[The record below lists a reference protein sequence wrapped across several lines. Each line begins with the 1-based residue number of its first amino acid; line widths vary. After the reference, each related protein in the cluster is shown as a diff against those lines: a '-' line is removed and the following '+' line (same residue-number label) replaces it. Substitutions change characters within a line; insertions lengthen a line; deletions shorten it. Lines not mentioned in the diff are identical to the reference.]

1 MTDPHPPAP
10 DAAQSAAEAA
20 ASGLDALIAEGPT
33 GPLALLPGRSALRMA
48 AALAVR
54 PGTVARRG
62 AGLAAELARI
72 GAGRSRVAPDG
83 HDARYFFDPPWTRNP
98 LLRRLAQAHLA
109 ASATAE
115 ALVSDAGLDAADE
128 ARLRAAVTALSGA
141 LAPSTSPLNPAVLRA
156 AIDTGGTSAVRGVGR
171 LVTDMAVPPRT
182 PSPAGGAFEVGSD
195 VGTTPGAVVLRT
207 PIFELIQ
214 YLPQTELVHEVPLLV
229 VPPVLNR
236 YYLADL
242 APGRSIVEHLVR
254 AGVQVFALSWRNPD
268 PAHDS
273 AHAHWDLDTYGRAVL
288 DGMDATEHVARTQRS
303 SLMAFGAGGTIT
315 AMLLAHLA
323 ATGAQHRVAA
333 VTLAGTVLDAR
344 SVPPDPAA
352 ARAAVAE
359 SERAGHL
366 DGGPLLAELA
376 WRAPDTLLWPQ
387 AVRSYLC
394 GAEPP
399 TSEVL
404 FWLTDTTRAPAG
416 LHRDLVDVALRA
428 PLAVPGAASL
438 LDTPLDLA
446 KVDRDCYL
454 VTGAADPLTA
464 WRDAYAAAG
473 LLGGACRFVL
483 ATGGHAASLVS
494 PPGGIGAGFRAA
506 AAVPGEP
513 GRWLADAEDQ
523 PGSWWTDH
531 LAWLIARS
539 GPLQDAPPEL
549 GGRGMHALAPAPG
562 AYVLGR

>member
-1 MTDPHPPAP
+1 M
-10 DAAQSAAEAA
+10 
-20 ASGLDALIAEGPT
+20 
-33 GPLALLPGRSALRMA
+33 
-48 AALAVR
+48 
-54 PGTVARRG
+54 
-62 AGLAAELARI
+62 
-72 GAGRSRVAPDG
+72 
-83 HDARYFFDPPWTRNP
+83 W
-98 LLRRLAQAHLA
+98 
-109 ASATAE
+109 
-115 ALVSDAGLDAADE
+115 
-128 ARLRAAVTALSGA
+128 RAAV
-141 LAPSTSPLNPAVLRA
+141 
-156 AIDTGGTSAVRGVGR
+156 DTGGASAVRGVR
-171 LVTDMAVPPRT
+171 KLVNDMAAPPHT
-182 PSPAGGAFEVGSD
+182 PLPAAAATFEVGAD
-195 VGTTPGAVVLRT
+195 VGATPGAVVLRT
-207 PIFELIQ
+207 PVFELIQ

-254 AGVQVFALSWRNPD
+254 AGMQVFALSWRNPD
-268 PAHDS
+268 PVVDRT
-273 AHAHWDLDTYGRAVL
+273 HAHWDLDTYGRAVL
-288 DGMDATEHVARTQRS
+288 DGMDAAQHVARTHCS

-344 SVPPDPAA
+344 SVPPDPTAA
-352 ARAAVAE
+352 LAAVAE
-359 SERAGHL
+359 SERTGHL
-366 DGGPLLAELA
+366 DGRPLLAELA
-376 WRAPDTLLWPQ
+376 WRAPDALLWPQ

-394 GAEPP
+394 GDEPS

-404 FWLTDTTRAPAG
+404 FWLSDTTRAPAG

-454 VTGAADPLTA
+454 VAGAADPITP
-464 WRDAYAAAG
+464 WPDAYAAAG
-473 LLGGACRFVL
+473 LFGGACRFVL

-494 PPGGIGAGFRAA
+494 PPGVVGAGFRAA
-506 AAVPGEP
+506 GAVPGEP
-513 GRWLADAEDQ
+513 GRWLTDATDEA
-523 PGSWWTDH
+523 GSWWTDH
-531 LAWLIARS
+531 LTWLTARS
-539 GPLQDAPPEL
+539 GSVQDAPPEL

>member
-1 MTDPHPPAP
+1 MTDPHPSAPA
-10 DAAQSAAEAA
+10 AAEAA
-20 ASGLDALIAEGPT
+20 ATGLDGLIAEGHP
-33 GPLALLPGRSALRMA
+33 GPLGLLSAGSALRMA

-54 PGTVARRG
+54 PGALARRG
-62 AGLAAELARI
+62 AGLATELARI
-72 GAGRSRVAPDG
+72 GAGRSRLMPEAD
-83 HDARYFFDPPWTRNP
+83 DERYADPAWTRNP
-98 LLRRLAQAHLA
+98 LLRRVAQAHLA
-109 ASATAE
+109 ASCTAD
-115 ALVSDAGLDAADE
+115 ALVSDAGLGAADE
-128 ARLRAAVTALSGA
+128 ARLRAAVAALSGA
-141 LAPSTSPLNPAVLRA
+141 LSPSTSPLNPAVWRA
-156 AIDTGGTSAVRGVGR
+156 AVDTGGASAVRGVRR
-171 LVTDMAVPPRT
+171 LVSDMATPPRI
-182 PSPAGGAFEVGSD
+182 PAPAAAGTFEVGAD
-195 VGTTPGAVVLRT
+195 VGATPGAVVLRT
-207 PIFELIQ
+207 PVFELIQ

-268 PAHDS
+268 PSHIS
-273 AHAHWDLDTYGRAVL
+273 AHAHWDLDTYGQAL
-288 DGMDATEHVARTQRS
+288 LEGMDATEHVARTHCT

-366 DGGPLLAELA
+366 DGRPLLGELA
-376 WRAPDTLLWPQ
+376 WRAPDALLWPQ

-394 GAEPP
+394 GEEPP
-399 TSEVL
+399 SSEVL

-428 PLAVPGAASL
+428 PLAVPGAARML
-438 LDTPLDLA
+438 GTPLDLA

-454 VTGAADPLTA
+454 VVGAADPVTA
-464 WRDAYAAAG
+464 WRDAYAATG
-473 LLGGACRFVL
+473 LFGGACRFVL

-494 PPGGIGAGFRAA
+494 PPGAVGAGFRAA
-506 AAVPGEP
+506 GAVPGEP
-513 GRWLADAEDQ
+513 RRWFAEAVDE

-531 LAWLIARS
+531 LRWLTAHS

-562 AYVLGR
+562 AYVLGL

>member
-1 MTDPHPPAP
+1 MTDQHPP
-10 DAAQSAAEAA
+10 AEAA
-20 ASGLDALIAEGPT
+20 ASGLDALIAEGRT
-33 GPLALLPGRSALRMA
+33 GPPALLPGGSALRMA

-54 PGTVARRG
+54 PGTLARRG

-72 GAGRSRVAPDG
+72 GLGSSQVEPDPADGRYA
-83 HDARYFFDPPWTRNP
+83 DPAWTRNP

-109 ASATAE
+109 ASATAA
-115 ALVSDAGLDAADE
+115 ALVSDAGLDATDE

-141 LAPSTSPLNPAVLRA
+141 LAPSASVLNPAVRRA
-156 AIDTGGTSAVRGVGR
+156 AVETGGTSAVRR
-171 LVTDMAVPPRT
+171 LVADMAGPPH
-182 PSPAGGAFEVGSD
+182 PPAPAGEAFEVGAD

-214 YLPQTELVHEVPLLV
+214 YLPQTERVHEVPLLV

-254 AGVQVFALSWRNPD
+254 AGVQVFALSWRNPQGD
-268 PAHDS
+268 
-273 AHAHWDLDTYGRAVL
+273 HARWDLDTYGRAVL
-288 DGMDATEHVARTQRS
+288 DGMDAAEHIARTHRTS
-303 SLMAFGAGGTIT
+303 VMAFGAGGTIT

-323 ATGAQHRVAA
+323 ATGTQHRVAA
-333 VTLAGTVLDAR
+333 VTLAGTVLDSR

-352 ARAAVAE
+352 AQAAVAE
-359 SERAGHL
+359 SERTGHL
-366 DGGPLLAELA
+366 DGRTLLAELA
-376 WRAPDTLLWPQ
+376 WRVPNALLWPQ
-387 AVRSYLC
+387 AVRTYLR

-399 TSEVL
+399 ASEVL
-404 FWLTDTTRAPAG
+404 YWLTDTTRAPAG

-428 PLAVPGAASL
+428 PLSVPGAARL

-454 VTGAADPLTA
+454 VASTADPLTA

-473 LLGGACRFVL
+473 LFGGACRFVL

-494 PPGGIGAGFRAA
+494 PPGGNGAGFRAA
-506 AAVPGEP
+506 AAVPCEP
-513 GRWLADAEDQ
+513 EKWLAEAVDQ

-531 LAWLIARS
+531 LSWLTARS
-539 GPLQDAPPEL
+539 GPLRDAPPEL
-549 GGRGMHALAPAPG
+549 GGRGMHAIAPAPG
-562 AYVLGR
+562 EYVLER

>member
-10 DAAQSAAEAA
+10 AAAEAA
-20 ASGLDALIAEGPT
+20 ASGVDALIAEGHA
-33 GPLALLPGRSALRMA
+33 GPLSLLPGGSALRMA

-72 GAGRSRVAPDG
+72 GVGRSRVLPDAD
-83 HDARYFFDPPWTRNP
+83 DARYADPAWTRNP

-109 ASATAE
+109 TSATAA
-115 ALVSDAGLDAADE
+115 ALVSDAGLGPADE
-128 ARLRAAVTALSGA
+128 ARLRTAVTALSGA
-141 LAPSTSPLNPAVLRA
+141 LAPSTSVLNPAVWRA
-156 AIDTGGTSAVRGVGR
+156 AVDTGGASAVRGVRR
-171 LVTDMAVPPRT
+171 LVSDMAAPPRT
-182 PSPAGGAFEVGSD
+182 PAPAVAGAFEVGTD

-207 PIFELIQ
+207 PVFELIQ
-214 YLPQTELVHEVPLLV
+214 YLPQTQLVREVPLLV

-254 AGVQVFALSWRNPD
+254 AGVQVFALSWRNPQ
-268 PAHDS
+268 AHTQ
-273 AHAHWDLDTYGRAVL
+273 WDLDTYGRAVL
-288 DGMDATEHVARTQRS
+288 DGMDATEHIARTHQS

-352 ARAAVAE
+352 AHAAVAE
-359 SERAGHL
+359 SERTGHL
-366 DGGPLLAELA
+366 DGRPLLAELA
-376 WRAPDTLLWPQ
+376 WRAPDALLWPH

-394 GAEPP
+394 GAEPSA
-399 TSEVL
+399 SEVL

-428 PLAVPGAASL
+428 PLAVPGATSL
-438 LDTPLDLA
+438 LGTPLDLA
-446 KVDRDCYL
+446 KADRDCYL
-454 VTGAADPLTA
+454 VASAADPVTT
-464 WRDAYAAAG
+464 WRDAYAATA
-473 LLGGACRFVL
+473 LFGGACRFVL

-506 AAVPGEP
+506 VAVPGEP
-513 GRWLADAEDQ
+513 GRWLAEADDQ
-523 PGSWWTDH
+523 PGSWWSDH
-531 LAWLIARS
+531 LHWLTARS
-539 GPLQDAPPEL
+539 GPLRDAPPEL

-562 AYVLGR
+562 EYVLER

>member
-1 MTDPHPPAP
+1 MTDPHPP
-10 DAAQSAAEAA
+10 AEAA
-20 ASGLDALIAEGPT
+20 ASGLDALIAEGRT
-33 GPLALLPGRSALRMA
+33 GPPALLPGGSALRMA

-54 PGTVARRG
+54 PGTLARRG

-72 GAGRSRVAPDG
+72 GLGSSRVEPDP
-83 HDARYFFDPPWTRNP
+83 AYADPAWTRNP

-109 ASATAE
+109 ASATAA
-115 ALVSDAGLDAADE
+115 ALVSDAGLDATDE

-141 LAPSTSPLNPAVLRA
+141 LAPSTSVLNPAVWRA
-156 AIDTGGTSAVRGVGR
+156 AVETGGTSAARR
-171 LVTDMAVPPRT
+171 LVADMAGPPH
-182 PSPAGGAFEVGSD
+182 PPAPADRAFEVGAD

-214 YLPQTELVHEVPLLV
+214 YLPQTERVHEVPLLV

-254 AGVQVFALSWRNPD
+254 AGVQVFALSWRNPQGD
-268 PAHDS
+268 
-273 AHAHWDLDTYGRAVL
+273 HARWDLDTYGRAVL
-288 DGMDATEHVARTQRS
+288 DAVDAAEHIARTHCT

-323 ATGAQHRVAA
+323 ATGTQHRVAA
-333 VTLAGTVLDAR
+333 VTLAGTVLDGR
-344 SVPPDPAA
+344 SVPSDPAA
-352 ARAAVAE
+352 AQAAVAE
-359 SERAGHL
+359 SERTGHL
-366 DGGPLLAELA
+366 DGRTLLAELA
-376 WRAPDTLLWPQ
+376 WRVPNALLWPQ
-387 AVRSYLC
+387 AVRTYLR

-399 TSEVL
+399 ESEVL
-404 FWLTDTTRAPAG
+404 YWLTDTTRAPAG
-416 LHRDLVDVALRA
+416 LHRDLVDLALRA

-454 VTGAADPLTA
+454 VASTIDPLTA

-473 LLGGACRFVL
+473 LFGGACRFVL

-494 PPGGIGAGFRAA
+494 PPGGSGAGFRAA
-506 AAVPGEP
+506 AAVPGQPEK
-513 GRWLADAEDQ
+513 WLAEAVDQ

-531 LAWLIARS
+531 LTWLTARS
-539 GPLQDAPPEL
+539 GPLRDAPPEL

-562 AYVLGR
+562 EYVLER

>member
-1 MTDPHPPAP
+1 MTDPHPSAPA
-10 DAAQSAAEAA
+10 AAEAA
-20 ASGLDALIAEGPT
+20 AAGLDALIPDGNP
-33 GPLALLPGRSALRMA
+33 GPLGLLSGGSALRMA

-54 PGTVARRG
+54 PGTLARRG
-62 AGLAAELARI
+62 VSLATELARI
-72 GAGRSRVAPDG
+72 GAGRSRLMPDA
-83 HDARYFFDPPWTRNP
+83 DDERYADPAWTRNP

-109 ASATAE
+109 ASATAD
-115 ALVSDAGLDAADE
+115 ALVSDAELDAADE
-128 ARLRAAVTALSGA
+128 ARLRTAVAAVAGA
-141 LAPSTSPLNPAVLRA
+141 LAPSTSPLNPAVWQA
-156 AIDTGGTSAVRGVGR
+156 AVDTGGTSAVRGVR
-171 LVTDMAVPPRT
+171 KLVSDMATPPRT
-182 PSPAGGAFEVGSD
+182 PAHAATGAFEVGAD
-195 VGTTPGAVVLRT
+195 VGATAGAVVLRT
-207 PIFELIQ
+207 PVFELIQ

-254 AGVQVFALSWRNPD
+254 AGVQVFALSWRNPEG
-268 PAHDS
+268 

-288 DGMDATEHVARTQRS
+288 DGMDAAEHIARTHCS

-352 ARAAVAE
+352 ARAALAE
-359 SERAGHL
+359 SERTGHL
-366 DGGPLLAELA
+366 DGRPLLAELA
-376 WRAPDTLLWPQ
+376 WRAPDALLWPQ

-394 GAEPP
+394 GDEPP
-399 TSEVL
+399 ASEVL

-454 VTGAADPLTA
+454 VAGAADPVTA

-473 LLGGACRFVL
+473 LFGGACRFVL

-494 PPGGIGAGFRAA
+494 PPGGVGAGFRAA
-506 AAVPGEP
+506 GAVPGEP
-513 GRWLADAEDQ
+513 GRWLTDAEDQ

-531 LAWLIARS
+531 LTWLSARS

-562 AYVLGR
+562 SYVLGR

>member
-10 DAAQSAAEAA
+10 AAAEAA
-20 ASGLDALIAEGPT
+20 ASGLDALIAEGRT
-33 GPLALLPGRSALRMA
+33 GPPALLPGGSALRMA

-54 PGTVARRG
+54 PGTLARRG

-72 GAGRSRVAPDG
+72 GLGSSRVEPDPADG
-83 HDARYFFDPPWTRNP
+83 RYADPAWTRNP

-109 ASATAE
+109 ASATAA
-115 ALVSDAGLDAADE
+115 ALVSDAGLDATDE
-128 ARLRAAVTALSGA
+128 ARLRAALTALSGA
-141 LAPSTSPLNPAVLRA
+141 LAPSTFVLSPEVWRSAVE
-156 AIDTGGTSAVRGVGR
+156 TGGTSAVRSVRR
-171 LVTDMAVPPRT
+171 LVADMAGQPHPPA
-182 PSPAGGAFEVGSD
+182 PACGVFEVGAD

-214 YLPQTELVHEVPLLV
+214 YLPQTERVHEVPLLV

-254 AGVQVFALSWRNPD
+254 AGVQVFALSWRNPQGD
-268 PAHDS
+268 
-273 AHAHWDLDTYGRAVL
+273 HARWDLDTYGRAVL
-288 DGMDATEHVARTQRS
+288 DAMDAAEHIARTHRTS
-303 SLMAFGAGGTIT
+303 VIAFGAGGTIT

-323 ATGAQHRVAA
+323 ATGTQHRVAA
-333 VTLAGTVLDAR
+333 VTLAGTVLDSR

-352 ARAAVAE
+352 AQAAVAE
-359 SERAGHL
+359 SERTGHL
-366 DGGPLLAELA
+366 DGRTLLAELV
-376 WRAPDTLLWPQ
+376 WRVPNALLWPE
-387 AVRSYLC
+387 AVRTYLC
-394 GAEPP
+394 GAEPQA
-399 TSEVL
+399 SEVL
-404 FWLTDTTRAPAG
+404 YWLTDTTRAPAG

-428 PLAVPGAASL
+428 PLSVPGAASL

-454 VTGAADPLTA
+454 VASTIDPLTA

-473 LLGGACRFVL
+473 LFGGACRFVL
-483 ATGGHAASLVS
+483 ATGGHAASVVS
-494 PPGGIGAGFRAA
+494 PPGGSGAGFRAA
-506 AAVPGEP
+506 AALPGEP
-513 GRWLADAEDQ
+513 EKWLAEAVDQ

-531 LAWLIARS
+531 LTWLTARS
-539 GPLQDAPPEL
+539 GRLRDAPPEL

-562 AYVLGR
+562 EYVLER

>member
-1 MTDPHPPAP
+1 MIDPHPPAA
-10 DAAQSAAEAA
+10 DAAAA
-20 ASGLDALIAEGPT
+20 ATTGLDALIADGQT
-33 GPLALLPGRSALRMA
+33 GPLGLLSGGSALRMA
-48 AALAVR
+48 AGLAAR
-54 PGTVARRG
+54 PGAVARRG
-62 AGLAAELARI
+62 VGLAAELARI
-72 GAGRSRVAPDG
+72 GAGRSRLLPGPD
-83 HDARYFFDPPWTRNP
+83 DDRYADPAWMRNP

-109 ASATAE
+109 ASAAAD
-115 ALVSDAGLDAADE
+115 ALVSDAGLAAPDE
-128 ARLRAAVTALSGA
+128 ARMRAAVAALSGV
-141 LAPSTSPLNPAVLRA
+141 LSPTTTPLNPAVWRA
-156 AIDTGGTSAVRGVGR
+156 AIGTGGASAVRGVRR
-171 LVTDMAVPPRT
+171 LVGDMAAPPRT
-182 PSPAGGAFEVGSD
+182 PVPAAAGTFEVGTD
-195 VGTTPGAVVLRT
+195 VGATPGAVVLRT
-207 PIFELIQ
+207 PVFELIQ
-214 YLPQTELVHEVPLLV
+214 YLPRTELVHEVPLLV

-268 PAHDS
+268 PADR

-288 DGMDATEHVARTQRS
+288 DGMDAAEHVTRTHRS

-323 ATGAQHRVAA
+323 ATGTQDRVAA

-344 SVPPDPAA
+344 SVPPDPVA

-366 DGGPLLAELA
+366 DGRPLLAELA

-387 AVRSYLC
+387 AVHSYLC

-399 TSEVL
+399 ASEVL
-404 FWLTDTTRAPAG
+404 FWLTDTARAPAG

-454 VTGAADPLTA
+454 VTGAADPVTT
-464 WRDAYAAAG
+464 WRDAYAAAD
-473 LLGGACRFVL
+473 LLGGTCRFVL

-494 PPGGIGAGFRAA
+494 PPGGIGAGFRAGT
-506 AAVPGEP
+506 AVPGEP
-513 GRWLADAEDQ
+513 GRWLADAEDR

-531 LAWLIARS
+531 LSWLVARS
-539 GPLQDAPPEL
+539 GPVRDAPPEL

>member
-1 MTDPHPPAP
+1 MTDPHPPTSA
-10 DAAQSAAEAA
+10 AAEAA
-20 ASGLDALIAEGPT
+20 ASGLDALIADARS
-33 GPLALLPGRSALRMA
+33 GPLGLLPGGAAVRMA
-48 AALAVR
+48 AALAGR
-54 PGTVARRG
+54 PGALARRG

-72 GAGRSRVAPDG
+72 GAGRSRLMPTPD
-83 HDARYFFDPPWTRNP
+83 DERYADPAWTRNP
-98 LLRRLAQAHLA
+98 LLRRLAQTHLA
-109 ASATAE
+109 ASATAD
-115 ALVSDAGLDAADE
+115 ALVADAGLTATDE
-128 ARLRAAVTALSGA
+128 ARLRATVTALSGA
-141 LAPSTSPLNPAVLRA
+141 LSPSTSPLNPAVWRA
-156 AIDTGGTSAVRGVGR
+156 AIDSGGTSAVRGMRR
-171 LVTDMAVPPRT
+171 LVTDMAAPPRT
-182 PSPAGGAFEVGSD
+182 PAPTAAGAFEVGTD
-195 VGTTPGAVVLRT
+195 VGATPGAVVLRT
-207 PIFELIQ
+207 PVFELIQ

-268 PAHDS
+268 PADDP
-273 AHAHWDLDTYGRAVL
+273 AQAHWDLDTYGRAVL
-288 DGMDATEHVARTQRS
+288 DGMDAAQHIARTHYS

-323 ATGAQHRVAA
+323 ATSDQDRVAA
-333 VTLAGTVLDAR
+333 VTFAGTVLDAR
-344 SVPPDPAA
+344 SVPPEPGA

-366 DGGPLLAELA
+366 DGRPLLAELA
-376 WRAPDTLLWPQ
+376 WRAPEALLWPQ

-394 GAEPP
+394 GSEPP
-399 TSEVL
+399 ASEVL

-454 VTGAADPLTA
+454 VAGAADPVTA
-464 WRDAYAAAG
+464 WHDAYAAAC
-473 LLGGACRFVL
+473 LFGGACRFVL

-494 PPGGIGAGFRAA
+494 PPGGTEAGFRAA
-506 AAVPGEP
+506 GAVPGEP
-513 GRWLADAEDQ
+513 GAWLAEAADQ

-531 LAWLIARS
+531 LTWLTARS
-539 GPLQDAPPEL
+539 GPVQDAPPEL
-549 GGRGMHALAPAPG
+549 GGRGLHALAPAPG
-562 AYVLGR
+562 AYVLER

>member
-1 MTDPHPPAP
+1 MTDPYPPAP
-10 DAAQSAAEAA
+10 AAAEAV
-20 ASGLDALIAEGPT
+20 ASGLDALIADGHP
-33 GPLALLPGRSALRMA
+33 GPLGLLSGGSALRMA

-54 PGTVARRG
+54 PGAIARRG
-62 AGLAAELARI
+62 IGFAAELARI
-72 GAGRSRVAPDG
+72 GAGLSRVSPAPD
-83 HDARYFFDPPWTRNP
+83 DARYADPAWWHNP

-109 ASATAE
+109 ASATAD
-115 ALVSDAGLDAADE
+115 ALVSDAGLGAADE
-128 ARLRAAVTALSGA
+128 ARLRGAVAALSGA
-141 LAPSTSPLNPAVLRA
+141 LSPSTSPLNPAVWRSA
-156 AIDTGGTSAVRGVGR
+156 VDTGGASAVRGVRR
-171 LVTDMAVPPRT
+171 LVADLAVPPRA
-182 PSPAGGAFEVGSD
+182 PVHVAASLEVGAD
-195 VGTTPGAVVLRT
+195 VGATPGAVVLRT
-207 PIFELIQ
+207 PVFELIH

-236 YYLADL
+236 FYVADL

-268 PAHDS
+268 PAEVR
-273 AHAHWDLDTYGRAVL
+273 AHADWDLDTYGRAVL
-288 DGMDATEHVARTQRS
+288 EGMDATEHVARTQCT

-333 VTLAGTVLDAR
+333 VTLAGTVLDTR
-344 SVPPDPAA
+344 TVPPDPAT

-359 SERAGHL
+359 SERTGHL
-366 DGGPLLAELA
+366 DGRPLLAELA
-376 WRAPDTLLWPQ
+376 WRAPDALLWPQ

-394 GAEPP
+394 GEEPP
-399 TSEVL
+399 TSDVL

-428 PLAVPGAASL
+428 PLSVPGAASM

-454 VTGAADPLTA
+454 VAGAADPVTA
-464 WRDAYAAAG
+464 WRDAYTAAG
-473 LLGGACRFVL
+473 LFGGSCRFVL

-494 PPGGIGAGFRAA
+494 PPGGAGTGFRAA
-506 AAVPGEP
+506 GAVPGKP
-513 GRWLADAEDQ
+513 GHWLAAAEEQ

-531 LAWLIARS
+531 LGWLTARS
-539 GPLQDAPPEL
+539 GRLQDAPPEL

-562 AYVLGR
+562 AYVLER